1 MARFEEIKEHS
12 IEPANGSAKSLAFL
26 YLMPEPNL
34 LWRVPTHG
42 DPRLL
47 RLALAQVGLGTIV
60 AALVLLVA
68 APRDWLA
75 PALVGLIP
83 LAAIMAFRRWRAY
96 QRALV
101 GQDNV
106 CIDATG
112 VHWLERDGQERAFS
126 RSDVL
131 GFAIGRDE
139 DTLRPVQS
147 LTLDLAGGFESQPIE
162 LHPPATAEAVRE
174 VLREKWNVVER
185 ESGSRK
191 SAADYDVA
199 FYVYIECHEDFQE
212 WHWEGTRDEL
222 SRFFDAVAVAAED
235 LPEAPVGA
243 MAAKRIILASRREP
257 TRLRI
262 ARAPSVRLTSDEIA
276 APADV
281 LKRIA
286 ALGTDA
292 LGDSNATE
300 AKFEVLISERNRW
313 TFHLHLVD
321 E

>member
-1 MARFEEIKEHS
+1 
-12 IEPANGSAKSLAFL
+12 
-26 YLMPEPNL
+26 MPESNL
-34 LWRVPTHG
+34 SWRVPTSG

-47 RLALAQVGLGTIV
+47 RLALAQVGLATIV

-68 APRDWLA
+68 APRHWLA

-83 LAAIMAFRRWRAY
+83 LAVIMAFRRWRAY
-96 QRALV
+96 QRALM

-106 CIDATG
+106 WIDAAG
-112 VHWLERDGQERAFS
+112 VHWLDRDGQERAFS

-131 GFAIGRDE
+131 GFAIARDE

-185 ESGSRK
+185 ERGSRK
-191 SAADYDVA
+191 SAADYDLA
-199 FYVYIECHEDFQE
+199 FYVYSECHEDFQE
-212 WHWEGTRDEL
+212 WHWEGTREEL
-222 SRFFDAVAVAAED
+222 SRFFQAVAAAAEE
-235 LPEAPVGA
+235 LPEAPPGA
-243 MAAKRIILASRREP
+243 KPAERIILASRREP
-257 TRLRI
+257 TRLHI
-262 ARAPSVRLTSDEIA
+262 ARAPSVQLTSDEIA

-286 ALGTDA
+286 ALAARA
-292 LGDSNATE
+292 LSDGEAPQ
-300 AKFEVLISERNRW
+300 AKFEVVVAERNRW
-313 TFHLHLVD
+313 TFHLHLLD